1 MFDIKYNVS
10 ILPNS
15 PGIYIM
21 KNDES
26 EVLYVGKAKDLKK
39 RVSQYFQ
46 KSQNHSE
53 KTKALVK
60 SICEFEYI
68 VTKNE
73 VEALILENS
82 FIKKFQPKYNI
93 LLKDDKTYPYI
104 KITINEDFP
113 RIFSTKNY
121 VKDGNLYFGPFTF
134 LSGVNEIINS
144 LRNVFLIRNCK
155 IFIKEGKIS
164 CRPCMYYQ
172 IKKCNAPCYGLVS
185 KKDYN
190 NTINKVIEI
199 LSGKSKNEFIKSFE
213 IKMREYSDNLEYE
226 KALIIRDKIYNI
238 ESIFEKQKIFL
249 GDCESEDYI
258 GIYKGKQ
265 DACIQIFFS
274 RDGKIVG
281 RDHFIFENVY
291 DETKENILS
300 QFIKGFYG
308 GTAQIPNV
316 IYSIEF
322 LDMENIRE
330 FISLNSKKRVVF
342 KVPKKG
348 DKKGLLDLV
357 ENNAKIMLEK
367 FQTKKHFT
375 MRKLD
380 NSYLDELVNILKLNS
395 ELDRIEAYDIS
406 NISGVDS
413 VGSMVVFNK
422 GFPQKTQYRRFKIK
436 NTKGI
441 NDYESMKEI
450 IYRRFNRGLKEINE
464 IKEFNLDYTKG
475 KFCIFPDLI
484 LIDGGRGHVNSV
496 EEILGKMNINI
507 PVCGMVKD
515 DRHRTRGLI
524 YKNEELNISINS
536 NVMKFITRVQD
547 EVHRYAIS
555 YHRTLRDKKSIGSV
569 LDEIPNIGNKRRRDL
584 IMHFKSLDEIRNAS
598 FEELLK
604 VPSMDKRSATSLI
617 EFFNKVK

>member
-73 VEALILENS
+73 IEALILENS

-104 KITINEDFP
+104 KITVNEDFP

-134 LSGVNEIINS
+134 SSGVNEIINS
-144 LRNVFLIRNCK
+144 IRNVFLIRNCK
-155 IFIKEGKIS
+155 IFIREGKIS
-164 CRPCMYYQ
+164 CKPCIYYQ

-190 NTINKVIEI
+190 NTINKVIDI
-199 LSGKSKNEFIKSFE
+199 LSGKSKNEFIKSLE
-213 IKMREYSDNLEYE
+213 IKMNEYSDNLEYE
-226 KALIIRDKIYNI
+226 KAIIIRDKIYSI

-258 GIYKGKQ
+258 AIYKSKQ

-281 RDHFIFENVY
+281 REHFIFENLY

-300 QFIKGFYG
+300 QFIKAFYG
-308 GTAQIPNV
+308 GTAQIPNI
-316 IYSIEF
+316 IYSSEF

-330 FISLNSKKRVVF
+330 FISVNSEKRVLF
-342 KVPKKG
+342 KIPKKG
-348 DKKGLLDLV
+348 DKKGLLDMV

-380 NSYLDELVNILKLNS
+380 NSYIDDLANILELDNK
-395 ELDRIEAYDIS
+395 LDRIEAYDIS
-406 NISGVDS
+406 NISGIDS
-413 VGSMVVFNK
+413 VGSMVVFNN

-484 LIDGGRGHVNSV
+484 LVDGGRGHVNVV
-496 EEILGKMNINI
+496 EEILDKMNINI

-515 DRHRTRGLI
+515 DKHRTRGLI
-524 YKNEELNISINS
+524 YKNEELNISMS
-536 NVMKFITRVQD
+536 SDVMKFITRVQD

-555 YHRTLRDKKSIGSV
+555 YHRTLRDKKSVGSV
-569 LDEIPNIGNKRRRDL
+569 LNEIPNIGSKRRREL
-584 IMHFKSLDEIRNAS
+584 IIHFKNIDEIRNAS

-604 VPSMDKRSATSLI
+604 VPSMDKRSAISLI
-617 EFFNKVK
+617 EFFKKS

>member
-21 KNDES
+21 KNDKF
-26 EVLYVGKAKDLKK
+26 EVLYVGKAKDLRK

-53 KTKALVK
+53 KTKALVR

-68 VTKNE
+68 VTENE
-73 VEALILENS
+73 IEALILENS

-93 LLKDDKTYPYI
+93 LLKDDKTYPFI
-104 KITINEDFP
+104 KITTNEDFP

-121 VKDGNLYFGPFTF
+121 VKDGNLYFGPFT
-134 LSGVNEIINS
+134 LSSGVNEIITS

-172 IKKCNAPCYGLVS
+172 IKKCSAPCYGLVS
-185 KKDYN
+185 KQEYSN
-190 NTINKVIEI
+190 IINKVIGI
-199 LSGKSKNEFIKSFE
+199 LSGKNKMELIKSLEF
-213 IKMREYSDNLEYE
+213 KMKEYSDNLEYE
-226 KALIIRDKIYNI
+226 KAIEIREKLKNI
-238 ESIFEKQKIFL
+238 NSIFEKQKIFL

-258 GIYKGKQ
+258 GIYKDDK
-265 DACIQIFFS
+265 DACIQIFFL
-274 RDGKIVG
+274 REGKIVG
-281 RDHFIFENVY
+281 RDHFIFEDVY
-291 DETKENILS
+291 DETKESILS
-300 QFIKGFYG
+300 QFVKGFYV
-308 GTAQIPNV
+308 GTAQVPNI

-322 LDMENIRE
+322 DDMDVIND
-330 FISLNSKKRVVF
+330 FINFNSGRKVCF
-342 KVPKKG
+342 KFPLKG
-348 DKKGLLDLV
+348 DKKGLLELV
-357 ENNAKIMLEK
+357 QSNAKMMLQK

-380 NSYLDELVNILKLNS
+380 TSYLGELCEILNLENDL
-395 ELDRIEAYDIS
+395 ERIEAYDIS
-406 NISGVDS
+406 NVSGIDS

-422 GFPQKTQYRRFKIK
+422 GVPQNTQYRRFKIK
-436 NTKGI
+436 NVKGA
-441 NDYESMKEI
+441 NDYASIKEI
-450 IYRRFNRGLKEINE
+450 IYRRFKRGFKEIDE

-475 KFCIFPDLI
+475 KFCMFPDLI
-484 LIDGGRGHVNSV
+484 LVDGGKGQVNVV
-496 EEILGKMNINI
+496 EKLLSEMNISI

-515 DRHRTRGLI
+515 DKHRTRGLI
-524 YKNEELNISINS
+524 YKNSELNLSRNS

-555 YHRTLRDKKSIGSV
+555 YHRSLRDKKGFGSI
-569 LDEIPNIGNKRRRDL
+569 LNEIPNIGVKRRREL
-584 IMHFKSLDEIRNAS
+584 ILHFKSINEIKNAS
-598 FEELLK
+598 LEELLK
-604 VPSMDKRSATSLI
+604 VPSMNRKSAISLI
-617 EFFNKVK
+617 EFFKNVN